1 MSSKSIGHV
10 LSTSQKRIRKS
21 QSVGTQYKTN
31 INILVDC
38 NPVIAAAKPT
48 YHNHSVV
55 YRYN

>member
-1 MSSKSIGHV
+1 MSQESEHW
-10 LSTSQKRIRKS
+10 S

-48 YHNHSVV
+48 DDHHYSVV

>member
-1 MSSKSIGHV
+1 MFCPCLKKESENHKVRV
-10 LSTSQKRIRKS
+10 L
-21 QSVGTQYKTN
+21 TQYKTN

>member
-1 MSSKSIGHV
+1 MELMFLACLKNQ
-10 LSTSQKRIRKS
+10 ST
-21 QSVGTQYKTN
+21 GQYKTN

-48 YHNHSVV
+48 DYHHSVV